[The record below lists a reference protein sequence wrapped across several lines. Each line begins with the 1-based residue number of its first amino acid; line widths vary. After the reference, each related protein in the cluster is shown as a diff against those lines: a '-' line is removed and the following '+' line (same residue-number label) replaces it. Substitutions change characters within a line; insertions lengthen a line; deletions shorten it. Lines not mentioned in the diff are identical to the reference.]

1 MNSWKTKEPLKY
13 LPVSPLVRPEVLTD
27 LTIGKDNMER
37 KNVKRYISKQALL

>member
-1 MNSWKTKEPLKY
+1 MY
-13 LPVSPLVRPEVLTD
+13 LPVLSLMKREVLTY